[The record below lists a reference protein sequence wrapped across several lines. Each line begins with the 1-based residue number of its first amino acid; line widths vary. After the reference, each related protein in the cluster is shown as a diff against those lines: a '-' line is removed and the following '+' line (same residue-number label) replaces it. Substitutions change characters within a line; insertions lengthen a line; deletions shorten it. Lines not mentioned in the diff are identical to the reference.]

1 MMLYHAYQIFQAER
15 PKTEAERR
23 AADQRLGEMAAA
35 AAQLADDLARPARA
49 LRRLLRRI
57 GTPRREHPARP
68 AGDASVSK
76 RYV

>member
-1 MMLYHAYQIFQAER
+1 MPYHAYQVLQVER

-23 AADQRLGEMAAA
+23 AADQRLGEMVAA

-49 LRRLLRRI
+49 LRRLLRRV
-57 GTPRREHPARP
+57 GTPGREHPARP
-68 AGDASVSK
+68 ASDAPVGE